1 MALADNPEALAAYVE
16 QLGGEVIPARTFR
29 FEMPLSETRRIIPE
43 INKLGL
49 RAEKVGERQ
58 TSDANGHAI
67 SVATIELRR
76 QSAPTE
82 YDDKRNLMRIVC
94 R

>member
-1 MALADNPEALAAYVE
+1 MALADNPDALAAYVE
-16 QLGGEVIPARTFR
+16 QLGGEVIPGRTFR
-29 FEMPLSETRRIIPE
+29 FEMPLSETRRIIPD

-49 RAEKVGERQ
+49 RAEKISERQ

-76 QSAPTE
+76 APAPTE
-82 YDDKRNLMRIVC
+82 YDDERNLMRIVC